1 MDGRARPWTHAPK
14 RPRKDNASLV
24 FEFIGTLTPTVHI
37 IRRESTSVGARR
49 EGAVRWDY
57 IVVSL
62 RTSWP
67 PARLPGLLLTT
78 ENQDFSSYLQGPLE
92 GGFKNGLLTT
102 LPAQS
107 RPVEIFPGD
116 ASFKMLGAGRGGR
129 TLRLH
134 ASGCCPNAAAEGRDP
149 LHSGRACG
157 GLGGTKAGGQAGGAG
172 PTPRCHPAPKV
183 CAPSAPPH
191 PPPMPLPGTLTAAPP
206 PPAPRALALPN
217 PSGPPPHQAP
227 Q

>member
-1 MDGRARPWTHAPK
+1 MGLYRGLP
-14 RPRKDNASLV
+14 
-24 FEFIGTLTPTVHI
+24 
-37 IRRESTSVGARR
+37 
-49 EGAVRWDY
+49 
-57 IVVSL
+57 

-67 PARLPGLLLTT
+67 PARLLGLRLMT

-134 ASGCCPNAAAEGRDP
+134 ASGGCPNAAAEGRDP

-157 GLGGTKAGGQAGGAG
+157 GLGGTKAGGQAEGAG
-172 PTPRCHPAPKV
+172 PTPCCHAAPKV
-183 CAPSAPPH
+183 CAPSAPS
-191 PPPMPLPGTLTAAPP
+191 PPTANALPWYPNGSPPAPP
-206 PPAPRALALPN
+206 PRPSPPQPLGPSPTPSPAVALPRA
-217 PSGPPPHQAP
+217 S
-227 Q
+227 